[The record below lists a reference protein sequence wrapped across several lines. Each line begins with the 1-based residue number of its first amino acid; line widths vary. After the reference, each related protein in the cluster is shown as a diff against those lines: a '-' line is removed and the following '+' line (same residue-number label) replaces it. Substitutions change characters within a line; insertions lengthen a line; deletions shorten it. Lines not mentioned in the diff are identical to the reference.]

1 VDTVGFVTLC
11 FCLISTGLLALL
23 SNLLVIYTLP
33 ILRLLVLPVGVDWF
47 VELITSTRVELAE
60 LLVGK
65 ENKLLATLAKAV
77 LNGSALPLVGILF
90 ALVNS
95 CDM

>member
-1 VDTVGFVTLC
+1 
-11 FCLISTGLLALL
+11 
-23 SNLLVIYTLP
+23 
-33 ILRLLVLPVGVDWF
+33 LVLPVGVDWF